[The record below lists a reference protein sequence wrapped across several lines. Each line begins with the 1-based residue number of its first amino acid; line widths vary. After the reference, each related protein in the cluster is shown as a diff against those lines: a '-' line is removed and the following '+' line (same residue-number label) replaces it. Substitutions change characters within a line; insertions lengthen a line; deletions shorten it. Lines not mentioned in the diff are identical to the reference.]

1 MYEFNRGRTWID
13 LSRSIRSIA
22 TWRCIGRCI
31 FSLLTL
37 KDVLELAQQP
47 LFIVNHISYVQKI
60 TSCVYWR
67 HKITTKRKMLFLM
80 PICQLFLYI
89 STYNYNGSKFD
100 KSRNCAMRLC
110 GCFNQYPHLRSS
122 LAWGYSINVLVS
134 NFVTLLVQ
142 YIIQCTLRAL
152 INITMEPNYGNVIH
166 LNSWLCL
173 CLRLGSWIL
182 HISFHLIYHKCWVTL
197 IPNIHITW
205 TKQCMQCWT
214 TNGTHK
220 CLIMWLVTFNI
231 RAHYFSKQSRFNHTK
246 LWNTYIHTYNVPIPI
261 YNVSMN

>member
-1 MYEFNRGRTWID
+1 MSINYNAKDASSFSPTQLFDKVIYLKSKIVYKFNRGRTWID

-47 LFIVNHISYVQKI
+47 LFIINHISYRQKR

-67 HKITTKRKMLFLM
+67 HTITTHRKMLFMM
-80 PICQLFLYI
+80 PISQLFLYI

-100 KSRNCAMRLC
+100 ISRNCTMCLC
-110 GCFNQYPHLRSS
+110 GCFNQTPYLRCS

-134 NFVTLLVQ
+134 FFVTLLVQ
-142 YIIQCTLRAL
+142 YIIQCLLRAL

-166 LNSWLCL
+166 LNS
-173 CLRLGSWIL
+173 
-182 HISFHLIYHKCWVTL
+182 
-197 IPNIHITW
+197 
-205 TKQCMQCWT
+205 
-214 TNGTHK
+214 
-220 CLIMWLVTFNI
+220 
-231 RAHYFSKQSRFNHTK
+231 
-246 LWNTYIHTYNVPIPI
+246 
-261 YNVSMN
+261 